1 MFGNMPFIAEDS
13 ILIKNLHPLIE
24 ENPDDILG
32 HMVGQIAS
40 EEVIQLILSKCM
52 HILTG
57 SVAEGGVDVA

>member
-13 ILIKNLHPLIE
+13 ILIKNLHPLI
-24 ENPDDILG
+24 DDILG

-52 HILTG
+52 HILTYG
-57 SVAEGGVDVA
+57 